1 MNFEEILREMEELR
15 RKMMGNMFSDF
26 KDLEKTLETGQIKG
40 KWRIE
45 PIDRPGMKGFVAR
58 GFFGT
63 PEPLERPRELLPPL
77 KPPMTDPREPFYDID
92 AGEDELQI
100 YIELPGTKEEEI
112 ELKAE
117 LGKLNL
123 EAGKFRTQI
132 DLSKWILNTDKI
144 GTEYRN
150 GVLKVTIPKM
160 KTDEQLI

>member
-1 MNFEEILREMEELR
+1 VNFEEIMREMEELR
-15 RKMMGNMFSDF
+15 RRMMGDMFSDF
-26 KDLEKTLETGQIKG
+26 EDLEKGLETGEIKG
-40 KWRIE
+40 EWRIE
-45 PIDRPGMKGFVAR
+45 PIDRPGMKGFIAR

-100 YIELPGTKEEEI
+100 YIELPGTEEKEI

-117 LGKLNL
+117 PGKLNL

-132 DLSKWILNTDKI
+132 DVSTWILDTEKI